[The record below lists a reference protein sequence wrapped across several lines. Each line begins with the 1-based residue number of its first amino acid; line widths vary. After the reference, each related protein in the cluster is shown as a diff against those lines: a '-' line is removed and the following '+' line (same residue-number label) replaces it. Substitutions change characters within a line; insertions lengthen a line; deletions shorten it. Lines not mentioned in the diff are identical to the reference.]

1 LLICL
6 LSDWNQFETNLLDL
20 IYIGNYKVVRESSAL
35 NGHAL
40 HSLAATARACGTM
53 RTSRMSET
61 SDGNMRDRAQA
72 AMREIRRYIESG
84 ISKQSFKPGEKLPT
98 EREIADQFG
107 TGRNTVRK
115 MLEILEKEGTIVRE
129 IGRGTFVKDVLT
141 PGAAVKAAV
150 SGLSAGLDGI
160 DIAQTASPRDLMEF
174 RLSLEPF
181 IAELSVER
189 ANGADI
195 AQMQKAID
203 QSRVARSLQQFE
215 DCDDLLHHTIAIS
228 TRNPLFAAFAAIV
241 TRIRHQGDWGAL
253 KKRTLTDKMREVHT
267 VEHVRIV
274 DAIRRRNAPGAR
286 DAMKAHLMSVQTM
299 MFREERLPRN

>member
-1 LLICL
+1 MK
-6 LSDWNQFETNLLDL
+6 E
-20 IYIGNYKVVRESSAL
+20 
-35 NGHAL
+35 
-40 HSLAATARACGTM
+40 AA
-53 RTSRMSET
+53 
-61 SDGNMRDRAQA
+61 DGNMRDRAQA
-72 AMREIRRYIESG
+72 AMREIRRYIEGG
-84 ISKQSFKPGEKLPT
+84 IIKQSFRPGEKLPT
-98 EREIADQFG
+98 EREIANQFG

-115 MLEILEKEGTIVRE
+115 MLEILEKEGAIVRE

-141 PGAAVKAAV
+141 PAAAVKAAV
-150 SGLSAGLDGI
+150 PGLSVGFESM

-174 RLSLEPF
+174 RLSLEPYV
-181 IAELSVER
+181 AELSVER

-203 QSRVARSLQQFE
+203 QSRVAKSLQQFE

-228 TRNPLFAAFAAIV
+228 TRNPLFAAFAALV

-267 VEHVRIV
+267 AEHVRIV

-286 DAMKAHLMSVQTM
+286 AAMEAHLQSVQTM
-299 MFREERLPRN
+299 MFREDRKSRN

>member
-1 LLICL
+1 MK
-6 LSDWNQFETNLLDL
+6 E
-20 IYIGNYKVVRESSAL
+20 AL
-35 NGHAL
+35 
-40 HSLAATARACGTM
+40 
-53 RTSRMSET
+53 
-61 SDGNMRDRAQA
+61 DGNLRDRAQV

-84 ISKQSFKPGEKLPT
+84 ISKQSFKPGDKLPT
-98 EREIADQFG
+98 ERTIATQFR

-115 MLEILEKEGTIVRE
+115 TFELLEKEGAIVRE
-129 IGRGTFVKDVLT
+129 IGRGTFVKDALMT
-141 PGAAVKAAV
+141 PGAAVQAAV
-150 SGLSAGLDGI
+150 PGLAGRLGGI

-181 IAELSVER
+181 VAELSVER

-203 QSRVARSLQQFE
+203 QSRIARSLQQFE

-241 TRIRHQGDWGAL
+241 TRIRHQGDWGEL

-274 DAIRRRNAPGAR
+274 DAIRRRNAPGAHS
-286 DAMKAHLMSVQTM
+286 AMKAHLLSVRAM
-299 MFREERLPRN
+299 MFREEQVNKNQ

>member
-1 LLICL
+1 MMR
-6 LSDWNQFETNLLDL
+6 DR
-20 IYIGNYKVVRESSAL
+20 KVKQ
-35 NGHAL
+35 
-40 HSLAATARACGTM
+40 AA
-53 RTSRMSET
+53 
-61 SDGNMRDRAQA
+61 DGNMRDRAQA
-72 AMREIRRYIESG
+72 AMREIRRYIEGG

-98 EREIADQFG
+98 EREIANQFG

-115 MLEILEKEGTIVRE
+115 MLDILEKEGAIVRE

-141 PGAAVKAAV
+141 PVAAVKAAV
-150 SGLSAGLDGI
+150 PGLTAGLESF

-174 RLSLEPF
+174 RLSLEPY

-195 AQMQKAID
+195 AQMQRAID
-203 QSRVARSLQQFE
+203 QSRVAKSLQQFE

-274 DAIRRRNAPGAR
+274 EAIRRRNGPGAR
-286 DAMKAHLMSVQTM
+286 AAMEVHLQSVQTM
-299 MFREERLPRN
+299 MFRDDRKSRN

>member
-1 LLICL
+1 MK
-6 LSDWNQFETNLLDL
+6 ETP
-20 IYIGNYKVVRESSAL
+20 
-35 NGHAL
+35 
-40 HSLAATARACGTM
+40 
-53 RTSRMSET
+53 
-61 SDGNMRDRAQA
+61 DGNMRDRAQA
-72 AMREIRRYIESG
+72 AMREIRRYIEGG
-84 ISKQSFKPGEKLPT
+84 ITKHSFKPGAKLPT
-98 EREIADQFG
+98 EREIANQFG

-141 PGAAVKAAV
+141 PVAAVKAAV
-150 SGLSAGLDGI
+150 PGLAAGFEGI

-203 QSRVARSLQQFE
+203 QSRVAKSLQQFE

-253 KKRTLTDKMREVHT
+253 KKRTLTERMREVHT

-286 DAMKAHLMSVQTM
+286 DAMKAHLLSVQTM
-299 MFREERLPRN
+299 MFREERLPKN

>member
-1 LLICL
+1 MK
-6 LSDWNQFETNLLDL
+6 E
-20 IYIGNYKVVRESSAL
+20 
-35 NGHAL
+35 
-40 HSLAATARACGTM
+40 AA
-53 RTSRMSET
+53 
-61 SDGNMRDRAQA
+61 DGNMRDRAQA
-72 AMREIRRYIESG
+72 AMREIRRYIEGG
-84 ISKQSFKPGEKLPT
+84 INKQSFRPGEKLPT
-98 EREIADQFG
+98 EREIANQFG

-115 MLEILEKEGTIVRE
+115 MLEILEKEGAIVRE

-141 PGAAVKAAV
+141 PAAAVKAAV
-150 SGLSAGLDGI
+150 PGLSVGFESM

-174 RLSLEPF
+174 RLSLEPYV
-181 IAELSVER
+181 AELSVER

-203 QSRVARSLQQFE
+203 QSRVAKSLQQFE

-228 TRNPLFAAFAAIV
+228 TRNPLFAAFAALV

-267 VEHVRIV
+267 AEHVRIV

-286 DAMKAHLMSVQTM
+286 AAMEAHLQSVQTM
-299 MFREERLPRN
+299 MFREDRKSRN